1 MTSLLRMAGNEQ
13 ITEVLAGEFLPGF
26 GAARDAALA
35 SEAMRQGTALPHP
48 SAADSKLTMDTE
60 NKGTRILAG
69 FS

>member
-1 MTSLLRMAGNEQ
+1 MSET
-13 ITEVLAGEFLPGF
+13 TEVLAGEFLPGF
-26 GAARDAALA
+26 GVQHDATLA

-48 SAADSKLTMDTE
+48 SAADSKLPMDTE